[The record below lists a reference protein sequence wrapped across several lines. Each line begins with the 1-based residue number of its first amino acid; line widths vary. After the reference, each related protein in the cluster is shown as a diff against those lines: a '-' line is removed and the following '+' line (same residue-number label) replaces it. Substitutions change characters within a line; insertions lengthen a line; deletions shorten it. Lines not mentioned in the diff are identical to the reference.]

1 MTAIRP
7 VSTRHQPEIS
17 RWRTCLNQDERRK
30 IPRWPVAV
38 YQAKTTT

>member
-7 VSTRHQPEIS
+7 VSTRHRPEIS

-30 IPRWPVAV
+30 TPVRPSL
-38 YQAKTTT
+38 